1 MKANYH
7 THTARCG
14 HATGTDEEYVLA
26 AIEQGFD
33 ELGFSD
39 HVPWPYQD
47 GYTHPSVRM
56 RVDQMPGYL
65 NSVRALAAQYK
76 DKIHILT
83 GFECEY
89 FPDYMN
95 WLADMRAE
103 NHLDYL
109 ILGNHFDHDD
119 EYGMYFGNTRTAAQ
133 LRRYVDSAV
142 KGLETGLFSY
152 LAHPDLFMRDY
163 GKPFDENGRAAAKE
177 LCQAC
182 KALDIPME
190 YNLHDRFLSPVTHRK
205 SYPDAHFFE
214 IVRQEGVRV
223 LIGVDAHEP
232 EEIRN
237 PAQWELASRELGP
250 FGALFEDHL
259 CL

>member
-14 HATGTDEEYVLA
+14 HATGTDEDYV
-26 AIEQGFD
+26 
-33 ELGFSD
+33 
-39 HVPWPYQD
+39 
-47 GYTHPSVRM
+47 
-56 RVDQMPGYL
+56 
-65 NSVRALAAQYK
+65 LAAQYK

-119 EYGMYFGNTRTAAQ
+119 EYGMYFGNIRTAAQ

-163 GKPFDENGRAAAKE
+163 GKPFDENGCAAARE

-190 YNLHDRFLSPVTHRK
+190 YNLHDRFLSPVTHRR

-237 PAQWELASRELGP
+237 PAQWELASRELEP